1 MRFLIIDDHPLLRLG
16 VRQMLTSRWPE
27 AEVTEAETLA
37 DGIREF
43 QLARPDVVLLDLRL
57 PDADGIEGAVRMTR
71 VAGTVPVLVVSQND
85 EAAHAARLLEL
96 GVRGFLPKD
105 RAATDLT
112 IAVQRLL
119 DGGRYLTPEQADRMV
134 DLLGQRAR
142 ETGLVHE
149 ALSTQEF
156 RVTQLIAAGRT
167 PAEIAETMHLSV
179 KTVGSYRAR
188 ILEKTG
194 WASNAELVKYCLQHG
209 LTEPARDR

>member
-16 VRQMLTSRWPE
+16 ARQMLASRWPE

-37 DGIREF
+37 DGIRQF